1 MPIMYL
7 GHKMKKVKLPIDLIS
22 LVFYFI
28 DRTKKPQHIKSM
40 VGSHP
45 IMVGSHTLIV
55 KIRIAIIFLLK
66 GGDMKP

>member
-45 IMVGSHTLIV
+45 IMVGSHTLI
-55 KIRIAIIFLLK
+55 I
-66 GGDMKP
+66 